1 MMNDKEQAKKI
12 FFDYAC
18 NHFFMAHNGVD
29 KQYKEFHITDAEEK
43 GWRKEYIAFWIE
55 RLSTGD
61 LFAIQRLND
70 AWAREALPNLIE
82 MVDKEDGLAKLYL
95 ANTIWDLASYWND
108 PASLP
113 SLREQ
118 AIGVAVGTWKGLIA
132 EPVAISAEHI
142 ARVTPDAMR
151 ALDASTPEEYIKN
164 YAESKLRE
172 YEKWRLSPHKDVDV
186 VSLLQKEKEKI
197 QSNSWRRSLA
207 NFFTRHSSRSKQ

>member
-1 MMNDKEQAKKI
+1 
-12 FFDYAC
+12 
-18 NHFFMAHNGVD
+18 
-29 KQYKEFHITDAEEK
+29 
-43 GWRKEYIAFWIE
+43 
-55 RLSTGD
+55 
-61 LFAIQRLND
+61 
-70 AWAREALPNLIE
+70 
-82 MVDKEDGLAKLYL
+82 
-95 ANTIWDLASYWND
+95 LASYWND
-108 PASLP
+108 PGSLP
-113 SLREQ
+113 DLREQ

-186 VSLLQKEKEKI
+186 ASLLQKEKEKI

-207 NFFTRHSSRSKQ
+207 NLFTRHSSRSKQ